1 VRRTPS
7 SQSVVPQ
14 EVSFDAHLTGS
25 RRNNSS
31 RTLSFITGERRKGLG
46 WGGEGGGRSGGSPR
60 HDREIRWSS
69 ERSAFAWQRC
79 KKRVMLID
87 KRLVCVCLV
96 LGGGPAAK
104 RPKTN

>member
-46 WGGEGGGRSGGSPR
+46 WGGGVGDPGGPPDMTGKYGGRL
-60 HDREIRWSS
+60 REALSLGNVA
-69 ERSAFAWQRC
+69 RSA
-79 KKRVMLID
+79 
-87 KRLVCVCLV
+87 
-96 LGGGPAAK
+96 
-104 RPKTN
+104 